1 MKIVV
6 FGVTHWD
13 NEKEFQ
19 TTCSNCNKTDI
30 LFEWYNRVFNFIPN
44 PYKVFLAAGSESNPA
59 LNPLPIDLYQI
70 YFKKIFPYSNQNLY
84 FRLGFMTGIWK
95 ALLDFPDFD
104 LLIHVQAT
112 RYLGKD
118 LTPYLRE
125 FLQRDEQVMAC
136 NYKSQLPEVMEKRVW
151 NIMDIGFMA
160 MKKPAALMYAA
171 TGYRQSCDPN
181 LYPITAEEEALLM
194 FKDSWWNPF
203 PEIPTIRQRDLAY
216 ETLCENDSID
226 FKVGES
232 QFEITDIEYFKT
244 LPIIANGKHV
254 TKEFLDAWLAA
265 NPCKL

>member
-13 NEKEFQ
+13 NEEEFLPS
-19 TTCSNCNKTDI
+19 CSNCNKGTMLI
-30 LFEWYNRVFNFIPN
+30 EWYNRVFNFIPN
-44 PYKVFLAAGSESNPA
+44 PHKVFLAAGSESNPA

-104 LLIHVQAT
+104 LLIHVQCA

-118 LTPYLRE
+118 LTPYLKE
-125 FLQRDEQVMAC
+125 FLQRDEQVMAF
-136 NYKSQLPEVMEKRVW
+136 NLKSQIPEVAGEQTWEV
-151 NIMDIGFMA
+151 MDVGFMA

-181 LYPITAEEEALLM
+181 ANVIAVEDEALLM

-216 ETLCENDSID
+216 ETLCNESFID
-226 FKVGES
+226 YNVGES
-232 QFEITDIEYFKT
+232 RFEVTDIEYFKT

-254 TKEFLDAWLAA
+254 TKEFLDAWLEA
-265 NPCKL
+265 NPTK